1 MMNKIGLIIKY
12 LVRRYSPGRMVT
24 VFPDD
29 VFVVSYPKSGNTWVR
44 FLIGNIYHQDGPVD
58 FSNIEQKVPDIYTNS
73 DADLA
78 KIKRPRIL
86 KSHEYLDPRYKKVIY
101 VVRDPRDVA
110 VSYYHHAIKFDDIA
124 EDYPMSKFVTRFIDG
139 EIDTYGTWYENVSS
153 WLHTRGG
160 TDNFLMLRY
169 EDLLDNTRHVLH
181 KVAKFLELNL
191 DNDVLNSAIEH
202 CSMENMQRLEQK
214 QSHLW
219 NSTRKTRKDK
229 SFVRIGKSDGWKS
242 DLPAASARSIEEK
255 WGSLMSELG
264 YR

>member
-1 MMNKIGLIIKY
+1 MKKIGSIIRY
-12 LVRRYSPGRMVT
+12 LVRRYSSGRMVT

-58 FSNIEQKVPDIYTNS
+58 FSNIEQKVPDIYKNS
-73 DADLA
+73 DSKLL

-110 VSYYHHAIKFDDIA
+110 VSYYHHAIKFGDIDA
-124 EDYPMSKFVTRFIDG
+124 DYPMSRFVIRFIGG
-139 EIDTYGTWYENVSS
+139 EIDPYGTWYENVAS
-153 WLHTRGG
+153 WLNTRGG
-160 TDNFLMLRY
+160 AQNFLMLRY
-169 EDLLDNTRHVLH
+169 EDLLDNTQQILH
-181 KVAKFLELNL
+181 EVARFLELNI
-191 DNDVLNSAIEH
+191 DIDVLDGAIESSSLE
-202 CSMENMQRLEQK
+202 SMQGLERN

-219 NSTRKTRKDK
+219 SSTRNTRKDK
-229 SFVRIGKSDGWKS
+229 LFVRVGKSGGWKS
-242 DLPAASARSIEEK
+242 DLPPASARSIEKK